1 MNDQGLLKY
10 AKLAATEMEVPKLL
24 LKNLDYDT
32 LPFYIMVNQ
41 LNFSNG
47 LFTEYQTILIK
58 FTSLF
63 LFYFGEDGHNIPI
76 SKSLKMNSRS
86 YLFPV
91 TYCSSVCKSILLLSL
106 THTHTNISASFST
119 TSAPRYKKKRGILN
133 WLVIRSHQ
141 MNILVLFIIAALLPK
156 EPVARGIIK
165 PTDFDFCRGFE
176 KIAFKRNVF
185 HFIHKVEKRLK

>member
-106 THTHTNISASFST
+106 SHILIQIFLPLSQQPVPHVI
-119 TSAPRYKKKRGILN
+119 KRKEEFWIDL
-133 WLVIRSHQ
+133 LSEAIRW
-141 MNILVLFIIAALLPK
+141 
-156 EPVARGIIK
+156 
-165 PTDFDFCRGFE
+165 TY
-176 KIAFKRNVF
+176 
-185 HFIHKVEKRLK
+185 